1 MNSILYFLRS
11 TEQKIVTDM
20 LHYAYR
26 LDEADLTLSKLPALS
41 IYNDF
46 YGFTRKDLGLYA
58 LVDNEIAGAI
68 WTRKLNHEHNS
79 NAFIDEDTPVLS
91 IAVLPKFRRNSI
103 GSAMMEQFLQEAAAL
118 YQQISVSVVKDSYA
132 VKFYEKFGFIKVENS
147 DKKSKVDDSD
157 VFTMLKILEKKEV
170 ERPSD
175 GYDPRRWMD

>member
-1 MNSILYFLRS
+1 
-11 TEQKIVTDM
+11 M

-26 LDEADLTLSKLPALS
+26 LDEVKQTLQELPALS

-58 LVDNEIAGAI
+58 MVDNTIAGAI
-68 WTRKLNHEHNS
+68 WTRKLNIEHNS
-79 NAFIDEDTPVLS
+79 NGFVDEDTPILS
-91 IAVLPKFRRNSI
+91 MAVLPKFRMNGI

-118 YQQISVSVVKDSYA
+118 YPQISVSIVQDSKA
-132 VKFYEKFGFIKVENS
+132 VKFYEKFGFVKVDNS
-147 DKKSKVDDSD
+147 DEKSKVDNSD
-157 VFTMLKILEKKEV
+157 VFTMIKKLKQKEV